1 MIVEIRTYRL
11 KPGERDEFVRV
22 MLQESVPLLRSFGI
36 RVVAA
41 GGSLIDQDEAAFLI
55 RAFGSRT
62 EHEEQ
67 EAAFYRSEPWVVG
80 PREAI
85 VSRIESSH
93 NVLIELS
100 EDQVAALE
108 GIRP

>member
-11 KPGERDEFVRV
+11 KAGERDEFVRV
-22 MLQESVPLLRSFGI
+22 MLEESVPLLRSSGI
-36 RVVAA
+36 RVVSA
-41 GGSLIDQDEAAFLI
+41 GGSLGDQDEDAFLI
-55 RAFGSRT
+55 RAFGSLA

-67 EAAFYRSEPWVVG
+67 EAAFYRSDPWVTG

-100 EDQVAALE
+100 EDQVDALE
-108 GIRP
+108 GIPH